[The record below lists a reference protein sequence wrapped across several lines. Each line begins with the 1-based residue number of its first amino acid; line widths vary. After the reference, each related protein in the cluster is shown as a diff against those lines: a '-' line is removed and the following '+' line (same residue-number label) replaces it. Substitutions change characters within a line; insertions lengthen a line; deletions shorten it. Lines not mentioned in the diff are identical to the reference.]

1 MSEAA
6 KMTPE
11 AEKVWNA
18 CFPVPMETAVMLQ
31 QNTEQLGA
39 YLVQMAQMMLRMQNR
54 LDELEE
60 KLHYQAAPRNKFV
73 GTVYDQELLMKIREN
88 AYGYFHG
95 HEVGGTNPSLL
106 EALSSTPLNLL
117 LDVSFNREVGE
128 DSALYWTKESCNLA
142 RLIDKADDLSA
153 QDVKVLGEK
162 ARARIADAY
171 SWQFICAEYE
181 KLFLEASQ

>member
-60 KLHYQAAPRNKFV
+60 KQKAV
-73 GTVYDQELLMKIREN
+73 TVDHQEVKMIQQLIRLRADEYCEKYGLVDPKDAGKIR
-88 AYGYFHG
+88 AAIKKSILQRYGIRDLHDMPAIARQA
-95 HEVGGTNPSLL
+95 V
-106 EALSSTPLNLL
+106 EAQISRWADIKIVLRI
-117 LDVSFNREVGE
+117 REKHREGY
-128 DSALYWTKESCNLA
+128 A
-142 RLIDKADDLSA
+142 
-153 QDVKVLGEK
+153 
-162 ARARIADAY
+162 
-171 SWQFICAEYE
+171 
-181 KLFLEASQ
+181 